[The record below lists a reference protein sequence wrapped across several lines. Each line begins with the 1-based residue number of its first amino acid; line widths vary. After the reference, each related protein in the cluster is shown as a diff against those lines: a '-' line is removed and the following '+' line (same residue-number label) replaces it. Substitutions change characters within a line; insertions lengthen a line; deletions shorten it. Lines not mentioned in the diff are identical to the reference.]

1 MALNINRN
9 HGQNGSDNEIIS
21 ETMEKKDPAINQHQ
35 SGGSGL
41 SHSHTDHNLDTEKS
55 SQQENNENDTNDPY
69 FQKNAPIAQDL
80 LGDDDNDPNRRTLDE
95 YDANTDEPE
104 DDELED
110 EDLDLD
116 LDDDDDDAQNDK
128 SDLQGKD
135 FGEENDQSYT
145 EPGFEEDDI
154 NPNIKEQDFFDPRR
168 F

>member
-9 HGQNGSDNEIIS
+9 HRQNGSDNEIIS

-35 SGGSGL
+35 SGRS
-41 SHSHTDHNLDTEKS
+41 SHLDHSDADHNFDTEKS
-55 SQQENNENDTNDPY
+55 SQQGNNENDTNDPY

-110 EDLDLD
+110 EDLD
-116 LDDDDDDAQNDK
+116 DDDEDQNDK
-128 SDLQGKD
+128 SDLQGN

-154 NPNIKEQDFFDPRR
+154 NPNIKEQDFFDPRK